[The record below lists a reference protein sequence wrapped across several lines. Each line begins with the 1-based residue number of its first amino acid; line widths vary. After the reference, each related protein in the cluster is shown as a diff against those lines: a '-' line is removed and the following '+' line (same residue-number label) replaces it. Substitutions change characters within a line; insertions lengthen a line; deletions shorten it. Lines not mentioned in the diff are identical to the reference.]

1 MQTKD
6 TVTGWTVGL
15 LGLQILCQGA
25 CTTLVAFFP
34 FDVYDDTVQTFDTLV
49 MTPLVSVF
57 ILLLVGFGIFRT
69 LRLSLILTLVMLLPW
84 IDGAVALGHDTNHWD
99 PDIQGDITS
108 ADQALLYLNIARY
121 TCYAL
126 IAILCALAIRRA
138 LQKTR
143 RHAAAG

>member
-15 LGLQILCQGA
+15 LALQILCQGA

-34 FDVYDDTVQTFDTLV
+34 FDAYDDTVQTFDTLA
-49 MTPLVSVF
+49 MTPLTSVLV
-57 ILLLVGFGIFRT
+57 LLTMGFGIFRT
-69 LRLSLILTLVMLLPW
+69 LRLSLILTLIMLLPW
-84 IDGAVALGHDTNHWD
+84 IDGAFALGQDANHWD

-121 TCYAL
+121 ACYAL
-126 IAILCALAIRRA
+126 IAILSALAVRRA
-138 LQKTR
+138 LQKMR